1 MFRNALS
8 SFFEGTEDIIPS
20 TTQLSRG
27 LIGIQPNL
35 AVAGVMSHAHS
46 FFLCLWALAVA
57 LALCHVGFLEQ
68 VPPHPLDARRRRM
81 LFLRYAFAVLT
92 VIIAF
97 FVRVGLMRL
106 VGPLPPFI
114 TLYPAVLAAAVIAG
128 GGPGILASALAAFIA
143 YDFVLVP
150 LRSITLVAEND
161 TVSLVIFTVTNLS
174 ISILGESLHRIA
186 RAVAEQK
193 EYAANALRHS
203 EQRFHSMVEA
213 IPQLAWAARAD
224 GFIHWYNQ
232 RWYDYTGTTAL
243 DMQGWGW
250 QSVHD
255 PQTLP
260 AVLHLWKAS
269 IAQGVPF
276 EMVFPLRAA
285 DGRFRAFLTRVQ
297 PLRDASG
304 QVTQWVGTNTDI
316 EELKRAEEVHARL
329 AAIVE
334 SSDDAIISKQLDGTI
349 LSWNAG
355 AERLLGYSAHEIIG
369 RPISI
374 LVPPERAAEQADMIQ
389 RLLAGDDCEHIETE
403 RITRDRRTIDVS
415 ITISAVKDRDGK
427 TIAIS
432 KIARDITDRKRAQRD
447 LAAAMH
453 AAEEARAV
461 AENANAAKDYF
472 IAVLSH
478 ELRTPLNPILVATS
492 LLRDDPRLDADL
504 REQFDVVCRNVE
516 LEARLID
523 DLLDMTRI
531 QHGKMEMKLQPL
543 DLNVL
548 IRNVAEF
555 FHTEAKA
562 QSLRLTLECSP
573 HPLWIEGD
581 RIRLA

>member
-461 AENANAAKDYF
+461 AENANAAQDYF